1 MGYVLSPLARSDL
14 EDIWT
19 YSRLQWGLNQAEA
32 YLRDIQRAI
41 EAAAANRRRG
51 RPCDDIRQGYFKLA
65 IGSHILFYRQAD
77 GDIDVVR
84 ILHQRMD
91 FDRHL

>member
-19 YSRLQWGLNQAEA
+19 FSRTQWGADQAEA
-32 YLRDIQRAI
+32 YLRDIQRAM
-41 EAAAANRRRG
+41 ETAAANPKRG
-51 RPCDDIRQGYFKLA
+51 RPCNDIRPGYLKLSV
-65 IGSHILFYRQAD
+65 GSPMLFYRRTG

-91 FDRHL
+91 YDRHL